1 MINSEN
7 NSTEQ
12 LAETIIHA
20 VQDKKAEKVISLD
33 LSKIP
38 NAVCSRFVVC
48 HGNSKTQVDAI
59 ADEAIRKVKTE
70 TGEKP
75 WHTEGYENAEW
86 ILIDYVDVVLHIFRK
101 EVRDFYKLEDL
112 WADADITRY
121 EE

>member
-112 WADADITRY
+112 WADVDITRY